1 MYQQQV
7 GGIMAMAKFISDII
21 NEEYRQWRTGDQ
33 IVFDTQTGT
42 GKTTFI
48 FDILL
53 PYAAEQG
60 ESILYLVN
68 RVALRRQ
75 LEKRLLEK
83 PDELQ
88 RHMTIIS
95 YQEFVLRKKSIKG
108 IYYTDFGWTIDHAK
122 YWVLDEAHYF
132 LSDNTFNSGIV
143 RCVAEIAGQH
153 RRHVTIFITATTSN
167 LFLTNFFGFK
177 ESEGKS
183 QYICKGSEF
192 RNVKSFIIKRVR
204 DLLLGR
210 FLLGNK

>member
-1 MYQQQV
+1 
-7 GGIMAMAKFISDII
+7 MAKFISDII

-83 PDELQ
+83 PEELQ

-95 YQEFVLRKKSIKG
+95 YQEFVLRRKHGRYGES
-108 IYYTDFGWTIDHAK
+108 TDFGWTIDRAK

-132 LSDNTFNSGIV
+132 LADNVFNSGV
-143 RCVAEIAGQH
+143 ADCVDQIS
-153 RRHVTIFITATTSN
+153 RYSKWHVLIFITATTTN
-167 LFLTNFFGFK
+167 LFLTML
-177 ESEGKS
+177 
-183 QYICKGSEF
+183 SEF
-192 RNVKSFIIKRVR
+192 DLPFDTVR
-204 DLLLGR
+204 HRLFCL
-210 FLLGNK
+210 